1 MLKLPFI
8 LLTLAATIGIP
19 QCSNAATVFTSE
31 INGGNI
37 IPTPI
42 DSGITGFATLEL
54 NDEQTQL
61 DYEITLNNASL
72 DAEGGTVT
80 KIHFHTGFP
89 DEVSPFH
96 AFNIYGPSDD
106 ADAVFSSLSNP
117 ITVAGTW
124 DNGDAC
130 TFEGCEIDPST
141 SKALTDYLPDLLAG
155 GLYINIHTSDEPTG
169 EVRGQ
174 ITAVSVPEPTSV
186 ISLVGVTSAIAF
198 GSYWKRR
205 RKLMAS

>member
-1 MLKLPFI
+1 MLKFPVI
-8 LLTLAATIGIP
+8 LLTLAATIGLP

-54 NDEQTQL
+54 NAEQTEL
-61 DYEITLNNASL
+61 SYAITLENAGLTSQ
-72 DAEGGTVT
+72 GGTVRQ
-80 KIHFHTGFP
+80 IHFHTGFA
-89 DEVSPFH
+89 DERSGFH
-96 AFNIYGPSDD
+96 VLNIFGPEDD
-106 ADAVFSSLSNP
+106 ADAVFASLSNP

-124 DNGDAC
+124 DDSDAC
-130 TFEGCEIDPST
+130 NFEGCEIDPLT

-186 ISLVGVTSAIAF
+186 LSLLGGSSVIAL
-198 GSYWKRR
+198 GSLWKKR
-205 RKLMAS
+205 RKLTAS